1 MRQKKFGLVLVK
13 AVSSITNYV
22 VLAVLLLCLV
32 LGCYALLDSSL
43 VYEETS
49 TQEYA
54 VYRPDADNAL
64 TFEDLKAINDETI
77 GWINVYGTNVNY
89 PIVQGEDNDKYI
101 DHTAKNTYSSAGA
114 IFLDYRNKPDLTDF
128 NSIIYGHHMA
138 EHAMFGDLDQFQD
151 RTFFDEHEY
160 GSLYLDRR
168 QGQKEYGMTFFAF
181 VETEGNNSEL
191 FTPGLEGTEAR
202 QAYLDY
208 IQDHAMYWR
217 DVSVTPED
225 QIVLL
230 YTCTENLTNGRHV
243 LVAKLTDEVRPDAF
257 AKNEDRRFHV
267 DAYSL
272 WKQFTKVPI
281 IFWSLGLLTV
291 LLVIRYFYERHLRK
305 KRSKIES

>member
-1 MRQKKFGLVLVK
+1 MRQRKLGLVLVK
-13 AVSSITNYV
+13 TVSSITNYV

-32 LGCYALLDSSL
+32 FGFYALLDSSM
-43 VYEETS
+43 VYEKTS
-49 TQEYA
+49 TREYET
-54 VYRPDADNAL
+54 YRPDADNAL
-64 TFEDLKAINDETI
+64 TFEDLKAINSDTI
-77 GWINVYGTNVNY
+77 GWINVYGTNVDD

-114 IFLDYRNKPDLTDF
+114 IFLDYRNKPDLSDF

-138 EHAMFGDLDQFQD
+138 EHAMCGDLDQFQNS
-151 RTFFDEHEY
+151 TFFDEHEY

-168 QGQKEYGMTFFAF
+168 EGQKEYGMTFFAF
-181 VETEGNNSEL
+181 LETEGSNSEL
-191 FTPGLEGTEAR
+191 FSPGLEGTEAR
-202 QAYLDY
+202 ENYLNY

-217 DVSVTPED
+217 NVSVTPED
-225 QIVLL
+225 RIVLL

-243 LVAKLTDEVRPDAF
+243 LVAKVTNEVHADSF
-257 AKNEDRRFHV
+257 AKEEDSRFHV
-267 DAYSL
+267 DPYSV